1 MISVDKLKRPNVE
14 DLMAHPKI
22 GVINRDL
29 KNKELIM
36 NIKKK
41 ESEIIQKEDRLKAK
55 EDLLEVEEK
64 KIEERRLKL

>member
-29 KNKELIM
+29 KNKELVM
-36 NIKKK
+36 NIKRK
-41 ESEIIQKEDRLKAK
+41 EAEILQR
-55 EDLLEVEEK
+55 EEK
-64 KIEERRLKL
+64 LRVKEEMLDGEEKRVEERR